1 MLRGDRADVIGLS
14 CEMDLGPSSSP
25 LQETLRRHPDDAAE
39 TTCEE
44 QQQLMSSLL
53 GSLPMSRTVGEGG
66 IEEPPNQPTSLPS
79 NPPFS
84 LANFKTR
91 HLNSSSSWW
100 R

>member
-25 LQETLRRHPDDAAE
+25 LQEMLQRHPDDAAE
-39 TTCEE
+39 TICEE

-53 GSLPMSRTVGEGG
+53 GSLPISRTVGEGW
-66 IEEPPNQPTSLPS
+66 IVDPPNQLTSLPY

-84 LANFKTR
+84 LANF
-91 HLNSSSSWW
+91 
-100 R
+100 